1 MVDGGSKHHKLL
13 YLDNR
18 LQLRFFFSTQFT
30 EQSHI
35 SAKFL
40 DSE

>member
-18 LQLRFFFSTQFT
+18 IQLRFFFSAQFT